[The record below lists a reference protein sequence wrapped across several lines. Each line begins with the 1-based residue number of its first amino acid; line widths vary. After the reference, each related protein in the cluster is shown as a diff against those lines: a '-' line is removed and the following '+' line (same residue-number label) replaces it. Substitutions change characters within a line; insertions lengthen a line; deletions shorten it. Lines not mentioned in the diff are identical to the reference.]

1 MSSSALAVPCPT
13 VSTVAGSVRAGGRP
27 PGILRAMPSLL
38 ATLLVFVSSAAVL
51 VLEILAG
58 RLLAPYVGVTLET
71 FTGIIGTILAG
82 IALGSWWGG
91 RLADASDPRGLLGP
105 QLVIGG
111 TAAFLSIPFVDFLGR
126 GLQGA
131 SPSVI
136 VVLAFVGFFVPA
148 TVLSMVTPTVVKLQL
163 DSLAETGRVV
173 GRLSAIGTAGAL
185 FGTFITGFVLVAAVP
200 TRPVIR
206 LVAGALVLGGL
217 AVWAWLRSARAVS
230 TATVVVA
237 VLAGALS
244 FAAAHPCERESAYF
258 CAYVEDDASRDG
270 GRLLWLDTLRH
281 SYVDLDDPTHLEFT
295 YARTLS
301 DVTAAI
307 APAGERLDVAHIG
320 GGGFTLPRYLRAT
333 RPGTRS
339 VVLELD
345 PALVSIA
352 EEELGLELGD
362 DIEVRTGDAR
372 LTLAGLPE
380 DAFDLVLGD
389 AFGGVSVPWHLTTRE
404 FVSSIRERLRPG
416 GVYAL
421 NLIDFGPRDFARAEA
436 ATLADVFAHVAVL
449 APPERFADDGSGGN
463 FVLVA
468 SDEPLP
474 IEAVLERNA
483 ARGDD
488 EVAVT
493 TADGSLER
501 FIGGAQVLTDDH
513 APVDQLLTPSPG
525 RS

>member
-1 MSSSALAVPCPT
+1 
-13 VSTVAGSVRAGGRP
+13 
-27 PGILRAMPSLL
+27 MPSLL
-38 ATLLVFVSSAAVL
+38 AAVLVFVASAAVL

-91 RLADASDPRGLLGP
+91 RLADAHDPRGLLGP
-105 QLVIGG
+105 QLVFGG
-111 TAAFLSIPFVDFLGR
+111 VTAFLSIPFVDLLGS
-126 GLQGA
+126 GLRGA
-131 SPSVI
+131 SPGVI

-148 TVLSMVTPTVVKLQL
+148 TILSMVTPTVVKLQL
-163 DSLAETGRVV
+163 DALDRTGRVV

-185 FGTFITGFVLVAAVP
+185 FGTFVTGFVLVAAVP

-217 AVWAWLRSARAVS
+217 ALWAWLRSSRSVS
-230 TATVVVA
+230 AATVVVA
-237 VLAGALS
+237 LVAGASS
-244 FAAAHPCERESAYF
+244 FAASDPCERESAYF
-258 CAYVEDDASRDG
+258 CAYVEEDPARSG
-270 GRLLWLDTLRH
+270 GRVLWLDTLRH

-295 YARTLS
+295 YARTMS
-301 DVTAAI
+301 DVLATV
-307 APAGERLDVAHIG
+307 APAGEPLEVAHIG
-320 GGGFTLPRYLRAT
+320 GGGFTLPRYLRET

-339 VVLELD
+339 LVLELD
-345 PALVSIA
+345 PELVAIGQ
-352 EEELGLELGD
+352 EELGLELRD

-372 LTLAGLPE
+372 LTLAETAPE
-380 DAFDLVLGD
+380 SFDLVVGD

-404 FVSSIRERLRPG
+404 FVASIRERLRPG
-416 GVYAL
+416 GVYTL

-449 APPERFADDGSGGN
+449 APPERFAEDGSGGN

-468 SDEPLP
+468 SDGPLP
-474 IEAVLERNA
+474 IDAMLERNA

-488 EVAVT
+488 EIALS
-493 TADGSLER
+493 TADGSLAR
-501 FIGGAQVLTDDH
+501 FVGDAGVLTDDH
-513 APVDQLLTPSPG
+513 APVDQLLTPTPG